1 MKRAISAALAVGL
14 CAVAVLSAQDPKTP
28 VFVSRRDVVRLDVL
42 VTERGRAI
50 LGLQANDF
58 TVTDNG
64 VPQKVEFVSYDE
76 LPLNVVLAFD
86 ASGSMN
92 GPQFED
98 LRAAGHAVLD
108 LLRPDDRAGLV
119 SFSHA
124 VSLGSDLTSDRN
136 AIRAALNRGRAWGQ
150 TSVVDAAFTGLVI
163 GAVDVGRSLVLVFS
177 DGHDTTSW
185 LEPDDVIGV
194 GRGANAA
201 VFGVTAGR
209 SRNPF
214 LKDLVDVTGGDLV
227 EVASTAELKP
237 TFTRLLQE
245 YRLRY
250 TIGYSPTGVK
260 SGGWHA
266 LRVSVSRRGATVKSR
281 DGYQGG

>member
-1 MKRAISAALAVGL
+1 MTRLLCAALAVCL
-14 CAVAVLSAQDPKTP
+14 CIVAAPAAQAPQKP
-28 VFVSRRDVVRLDVL
+28 VFVSRRDVVRIDVL

-50 LGLQANDF
+50 LGLQASDF

-64 VPQKVEFVSYDE
+64 VPQRVEYVSFDE
-76 LPLNVVLAFD
+76 LPLNMVLAFD
-86 ASGSMN
+86 ASGSMA
-92 GPQFED
+92 GPKFED
-98 LRAAGHAVLD
+98 LRAAGHTVVD
-108 LLRPDDRAGLV
+108 LLRPDDRAGFV

-136 AIRAALNRGRAWGQ
+136 AVRAALDRSRPWGQ
-150 TSVVDAAFTGLVI
+150 TSLIDAAFAGLTI
-163 GAVDVGRSLVLVFS
+163 GASDAGRSLVLVFS

-185 LEPDDVIGV
+185 LDPDDALAVAK
-194 GRGANAA
+194 GANAA
-201 VFGVTAGR
+201 VFAVTAGR

-214 LKDLVDVTGGDLV
+214 LKDLVELTGGDLV
-227 EVASTAELKP
+227 EVASTNELKP
-237 TFTRLLQE
+237 TFTRIMQE

-250 TIGYSPTGVK
+250 TIAYSPTGVT

-266 LRVSVSRRGATVKSR
+266 LRVSVSRRGATVKAR

>member
-1 MKRAISAALAVGL
+1 VTRIVWAAAALSL
-14 CAVAVLSAQDPKTP
+14 CAMAMPSAQGSQTP
-28 VFVSRRDVVRLDVL
+28 VFTSRRDVVRVDVL

-50 LGLQANDF
+50 LGLQAPDF

-64 VPQKVEFVSYDE
+64 VPQRVEFVSFDE

-86 ASGSMN
+86 ASGSMD
-92 GPQFED
+92 GPRFED
-98 LRAAGHAVLD
+98 LRAAGHALID
-108 LLRPDDRAGLV
+108 LLRPDDRAGFV

-124 VSLGSDLTSDRN
+124 VSLGSDLTLDRT
-136 AIRAALNRGRAWGQ
+136 AVRAALDRSAAWGQ
-150 TSVVDAAFTGLVI
+150 TSVVDAAFSGLVV
-163 GAVDVGRSLVLVFS
+163 GSADTGRSLVLVFS

-185 LEPDDVIGV
+185 LEPDEVLDVAK
-194 GRGANAA
+194 GANAA
-201 VFGVTAGR
+201 VFGVTAGK

-214 LKDLVDVTGGDLV
+214 LKDLIDVTGGDLV
-227 EVASTAELKP
+227 EVASTNQLRP

-250 TIGYSPTGVK
+250 TIGYSPSGVTGA
-260 SGGWHA
+260 GWHA
-266 LRVSVSRRGATVKSR
+266 LRVSVSRRGATVKAR